1 MKYRPEIDG
10 LRALAVVPVI
20 LCHAGIEAFSGGFV
34 GVDVFFVISGY
45 LITLIIYGELQNEQF
60 SIVQFYERRV
70 RRILPALFFVTL
82 VCIPF
87 AWMWMMPDE
96 LKDFSKSVVK
106 VNLFI
111 SNFYF
116 WKESNYFAPD
126 AQLAPMLHTWSLAV
140 EEQFYVLFPLI
151 LILLKKCTP
160 KILLVFLSILVLVSL
175 GLSEWGSTAFP
186 VANYYLLPTR
196 AWELGIGSIVA
207 ISMNYWQKTDGWVA
221 QFASVLGLL
230 LVLFAIFT
238 FDDTTL
244 FPGLWA
250 LSPVLGTALI
260 IAYAKPDTFVG
271 GVLSWKPMVGIGLI
285 SYSAYLWHHPLF
297 AFARIRF
304 QGDVLTEI
312 YLGLSITALGL
323 AYLTWRFVERP
334 FRNKLKFSRKQIFIG
349 ATVVSISFIV
359 AGKVGRLQEGI
370 PDRLPLEVRDMVA
383 WAHDKNPRRDECHA
397 KKGRFIE
404 PEKSCVYGGVVSPKF
419 AVLGDSHA
427 MGLAYQLS
435 LKLIQQGRGL
445 RELSYSACAP
455 VVGYRRTDKV
465 DECPKYNQHVQQFLF
480 SHKEIET
487 VILFARWP
495 LYLEGKRFDNQ
506 QGGVEFGK
514 SIYAIPVEEDLDFIK
529 SPERI
534 STIGRLYRATVQ
546 NYLEHGKHVVL
557 VYPVPE
563 VGWHVPYYLAKEIL
577 FDTERL
583 ELLSTSFE
591 VFKQRTKNANEQLDK
606 ISDHPNLARVKV
618 EEIFCNTFMVD
629 RCVAQMDRKPLYIDT
644 NHLNSIGTSM
654 LSTKVM
660 KTLQENQWL

>member
-10 LRALAVVPVI
+10 LRALAVIPVI

-60 SIVQFYERRV
+60 SIIQFYERRV

-82 VCIPF
+82 ACIPF

-106 VNLFI
+106 VNLYI

-140 EEQFYVLFPLI
+140 EEQFYLIFPVI

-160 KILLVFLSILVLVSL
+160 KILLVFLSILVLLSL
-175 GLSEWGSTAFP
+175 GLSEWGATSFP

-196 AWELGIGSIVA
+196 AWELGVGSMVA
-207 ISMNYWQKTDGWVA
+207 ISIHYWQKSQGWGA
-221 QFASVLGLL
+221 QIASFLGLIA
-230 LVLFAIFT
+230 VLFAIFT
-238 FDDTTL
+238 FDETTL

-250 LSPVLGTALI
+250 LFPVLGTALI
-260 IAYAKPDTFVG
+260 IAYGKPQTLVG
-271 GVLSWKPMVGIGLI
+271 KVLSWKPMVGIGLI

-304 QGDVLTEI
+304 QGDVLPEI
-312 YLGLSITALGL
+312 YLGLSITALVL
-323 AYLTWRFVERP
+323 AYLTWRFIERP
-334 FRNKLKFSRKQIFIG
+334 FRNKITFSRKQIFIG
-349 ATVVSISFIV
+349 ATIVSILFIV
-359 AGKVGRLQEGI
+359 AGKVGRLQDGI
-370 PDRLPLEVRDMVA
+370 PERLPLEVREMVN

-404 PEKSCVYGGVVSPKF
+404 PKKSCIYGEVLLPKF

-435 LKLIQQGRGL
+435 LQLIEQGRGL

-455 VVGYRRTDKV
+455 VAGYRRTDKV
-465 DECPKYNQHVQQFLF
+465 DKCPEYNQHVQQFLF
-480 SHKEIET
+480 SHEEIET

-514 SIYAIPVEEDLDFIK
+514 SIYAIPVEEDLNFIK

-534 STIGRLYRATVQ
+534 PAIGRLYRATIQ
-546 NYLEHGKHVVL
+546 NYLDHGKRIVL

-563 VGWHVPYYLAKEIL
+563 VGWHVPYYLAKELL
-577 FDTERL
+577 FDRERM
-583 ELLSTSFE
+583 EPLSTSFE
-591 VFKQRTKNANEQLDK
+591 VFKQRTKNTNEQLDM
-606 ISDHPNLARVKV
+606 INDHPNLIRVKA
-618 EEIFCNTFMVD
+618 EELFCNTSIVN
-629 RCVAQMDRKPLYIDT
+629 RCVVQLDGKPLYIDH
-644 NHLNSIGTSM
+644 NHLNSIGTAM
-654 LSTKVM
+654 LSAKVM
-660 KTLQENQWL
+660 KILQEKQWL